1 MANLK
6 LFRDFTFI
14 VGIDIAKEVF
24 QVYCCNTET
33 GECTNRQVTR
43 DKLLK
48 HFANRDKCLIGME
61 ACGSS
66 QYWARKLLELGHSV
80 RIMDSK
86 RVKPYV
92 RGNKSDS
99 ADAEGIFNA
108 LLHGEPAVV
117 VKGPTE
123 RDIHALTT
131 MRTKMQDQRT
141 ANINHVRGLLAE
153 YGQVIPKS
161 VNQFLKRVDEC
172 INKLE
177 GDAVQLVID
186 TMREIVAGIR
196 VAIEKIAAL
205 DKEINRLAMQTKH
218 AKNLLTIPGVGPVIM
233 AHMCVLL
240 ADPTVFATA
249 RQFAAYQGLVPM
261 HFGSGGK
268 TINKGIPVR
277 CNKRLRALLT
287 EGAQAAARSRRRP
300 EWMSKILARKPKK
313 VALVAIANRIA
324 RQCWAVASKGQEWSI
339 TPIASAA

>member
-24 QVYCCNTET
+24 QVYCCNAET
-33 GECTNRQVTR
+33 GECTNQQIKR
-43 DKLLK
+43 DKLLEF
-48 HFANRDKCLIGME
+48 FANQDKCLIGME
-61 ACGSS
+61 ACASS
-66 QYWARKLLELGHSV
+66 QYWARKLLEFGHSV
-80 RIMDSK
+80 RLMDPK

-108 LLHGEPAVV
+108 LFHGERAVA

-123 RDIHALTT
+123 RDIHTLTT
-131 MRTKMQDQRT
+131 MRSKMLGQRT

-177 GDAVQLVID
+177 GDAVQLVVD
-186 TMREIVAGIR
+186 TMRDIVANIR
-196 VAIEKIAAL
+196 ASIERIDAL

-240 ADPTVFATA
+240 ADPTVFPTS
-249 RQFAAYQGLVPM
+249 RHFAAYQGLVPM

-268 TINKGIPVR
+268 TANKGIPGR
-277 CNKRLRALLT
+277 CNKRLRALLI
-287 EGAQAAARSRRRP
+287 EGAQAAAHSRIRP
-300 EWMSKILARKPKK
+300 EWMTRLLAKKPKK

-324 RQCWAVASKGQEWSI
+324 RQCWAVASKGQEWRM